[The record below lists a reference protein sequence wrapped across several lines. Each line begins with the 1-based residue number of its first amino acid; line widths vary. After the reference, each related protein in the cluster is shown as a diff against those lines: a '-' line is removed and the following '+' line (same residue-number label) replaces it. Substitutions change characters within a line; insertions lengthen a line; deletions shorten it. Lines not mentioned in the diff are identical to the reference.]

1 MVHKRS
7 REAQERR
14 IQEQKERWAQKL
26 KVKQIVL
33 QNARIDPLKAETVNI
48 LSNDEV
54 FAFLAGSF
62 DGPWRAYAEKYSQGE
77 VLVDSRGEGS
87 LN

>member
-7 REAQERR
+7 PEAQERR
-14 IQEQKERWAQKL
+14 AQKIR
-26 KVKQIVL
+26 VKQIVL
-33 QNARIDPLKAETVNI
+33 ANARIDHLKAETVNI
-48 LSNDEV
+48 LSNDQV
-54 FAFLAGSF
+54 FAFLVGEF
-62 DGPWRAYAEKYSQGE
+62 EGPWRAHAEKYSQGE